1 MREHRFLL
9 FCVET
14 FVSESVQRVEQ
25 TGLELWLNLFG
36 DLKQGAIVGN
46 WGLSCGDQDAVCTMQ
61 ALICTIQA
69 LISES
74 EQVERKFYI
83 CLSSFLLGLIVKTET
98 TP

>member
-1 MREHRFLL
+1 MQEHRFLL
-9 FCVET
+9 FFVET

-46 WGLSCGDQDAVCTMQ
+46 WGLSCGDQDAVCTTQ
-61 ALICTIQA
+61 DL
-69 LISES
+69 SSGS
-74 EQVERKFYI
+74 EQVQGKFYI
-83 CLSSFLLGLIVKTET
+83 CLSSFLLRLIVKTET